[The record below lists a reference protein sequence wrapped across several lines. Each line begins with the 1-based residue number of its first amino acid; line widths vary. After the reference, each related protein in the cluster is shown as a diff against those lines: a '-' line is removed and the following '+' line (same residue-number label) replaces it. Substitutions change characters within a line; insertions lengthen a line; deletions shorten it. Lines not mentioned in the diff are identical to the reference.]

1 MRAEPIAVLLP
12 ARRNL
17 LGMRKKH
24 PAEALGYNA
33 LERSRGKILP
43 LVRKSAETVTEPIRA
58 NL

>member
-1 MRAEPIAVLLP
+1 
-12 ARRNL
+12 
-17 LGMRKKH
+17 MRKKH